1 MLLSSPLYTHP
12 SHQPYIIL
20 YNHHNLLNF
29 YIVLYNHHNHHKL
42 YITIIIIITL
52 YNKHNYNATL

>member
-1 MLLSSPLYTHP
+1 MLLSSPLHTHQ

-29 YIVLYNHHNHHKL
+29 YIVLYNHHKL

-52 YNKHNYNATL
+52 YNKHNYNAAL